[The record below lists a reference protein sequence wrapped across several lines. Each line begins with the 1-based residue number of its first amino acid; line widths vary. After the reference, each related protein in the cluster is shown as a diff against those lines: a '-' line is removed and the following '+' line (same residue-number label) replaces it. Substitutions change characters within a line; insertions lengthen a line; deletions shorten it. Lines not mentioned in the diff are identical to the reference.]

1 MTTCSVSRTM
11 CLLVALVVLASPAG
25 VRADE
30 DAAAPTNH
38 HFAVELIDSSQIV
51 CTPQLDALPVKTS
64 FADIKIPLPR
74 IESMKFDH
82 EAKTVAL
89 TFVNGDRL
97 QGECLL
103 ESITVRSL
111 LGELKIPLHYMTA
124 LRSSIKK
131 VPVFEDSPAKKNAC
145 RNNLR
150 QLDGGKEQWAMAT
163 RKSQG
168 DAVDIGG
175 VNEYIKGNRTPVC
188 PAGGSY
194 DYTTI
199 GTDPACN
206 VPGHSLR

>member
-1 MTTCSVSRTM
+1 MTTCSVSRMM
-11 CLLVALVVLASPAG
+11 CLLVAFAVLVPPAG

-30 DAAAPTNH
+30 PAAPPTNH
-38 HFAVELIDSSQIV
+38 HFAVELTDSSLIV
-51 CTPQLDALPVKTS
+51 CTPQLDVLPIKTS
-64 FADIKIPLPR
+64 FADLRIPLNR
-74 IESMKFDH
+74 VDSLKLDQ

-89 TFVNGDRL
+89 TLLNGDRL

-103 ESITVRSL
+103 EAITVRSL
-111 LGELKIPLHYMTA
+111 LGELTIPLRYVTV

-131 VPVFEDSPAKKNAC
+131 APVFEDSPAKKNAC
-145 RNNLR
+145 INNLR

-168 DAVDIGG
+168 DAVDIPG
-175 VNEYIKGNRTPVC
+175 VNQYIRGNRTPVC

-199 GTDPACN
+199 GANPVCN